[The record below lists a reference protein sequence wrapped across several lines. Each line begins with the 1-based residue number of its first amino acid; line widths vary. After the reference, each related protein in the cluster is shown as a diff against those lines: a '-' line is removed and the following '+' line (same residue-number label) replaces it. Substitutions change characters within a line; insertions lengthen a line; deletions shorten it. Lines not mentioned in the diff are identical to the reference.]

1 MNEKEQEE
9 MLSLTGS
16 YVLNALEP
24 EEKAEFEA
32 YLKTSPQARQEV
44 TELSDT
50 ASLLSNGILEVKPS
64 ATMKQS
70 LMERIAVTPQLPAS
84 EMQQVVSQ
92 VSEVAKPETKV
103 QEKVRKRWFNR
114 VSLAGF
120 PVAVAAS
127 LIVVFAM
134 SGTYDN
140 QIQNQSTEANALAS
154 ISQAADN
161 QRTSVNVKD
170 GGTATV
176 VWSDSKAASA
186 IFMKDMPSVGN
197 DKNYQLWL
205 ISKDG
210 VAKSAG
216 LVSKKSVERGWQV
229 LDGTLE
235 RGSTIGVTVEPKGGS
250 KSPTTAPVALVK
262 TT

>member
-24 EEKAEFEA
+24 NEKERFEA
-32 YLKTSPQARQEV
+32 YLETSPQARQEV
-44 TELSDT
+44 MELSDT
-50 ASLLSNGILEVKPS
+50 AFLLSTGILEVAPQP
-64 ATMKQS
+64 AMKQS
-70 LMERIAVTPQLPAS
+70 LMEKIALTPQLPAS
-84 EMQQVVSQ
+84 EMQQVVTQ
-92 VSEVAKPETKV
+92 VTHVAKPETKV

-134 SGTYDN
+134 SGTYES

-161 QRTSVNVKD
+161 QKTSVNVKD

-186 IFMKDMPSVGN
+186 IFMKDMPNVGN
-197 DKNYQLWL
+197 DKSYQLWF
-205 ISKDG
+205 ISRDG

-216 LVSKKSVERGWQV
+216 IVSNKSVERGWQV

-235 RGSTIGVTVEPKGGS
+235 QGATIGVTVEPKGGS
-250 KSPTTAPVALVK
+250 KAPTTAPVALVK